1 MPYAEKSVPVRDV
14 EKYMSG
20 DFWVLMSEAFDKQ
33 IEAWKDYQDGMIDED
48 DIHPS
53 ELEYGGPEAYVS
65 YLAEVMREKGWVGPP
80 LDVDVQENGLH
91 VVNNGHHRFIATT
104 PARMEEIPMSIYY
117 IGEDDEWL

>member
-1 MPYAEKSVPVRDV
+1 MPYVDRNVPVKDV
-14 EKYMSG
+14 AKYTSG

-33 IEAWKDYQDGMIDED
+33 IETWKDYLDGMIPEH

-65 YLAEVMREKGWVGPP
+65 YLAEVMREKGWVGEP
-80 LDVDVQENGLH
+80 LDVDVLESGLH
-91 VVNNGHHRFIATT
+91 VVNNGHHRFIAAE

-117 IGEDDEWL
+117 IGEDDGYC